1 MYWSVFPW
9 PYLVTTV
16 VFVFHFTTS
25 SFPHHHDYCV
35 IGAGPSGLQ
44 IGYFL
49 HQKHRDYVIFER
61 NNVSGSFYVQYP
73 RHRKLISINKRH
85 TGSTNKEFN
94 LRHDWNSLLSHDES
108 LLFKHYSKEMFPHA
122 DTLVKY
128 LQDFTTKLG
137 LNVQY
142 NTEVRD
148 IHRPPANHSTDQN
161 LYHMNDLNGN
171 HYTCSK
177 LIVATGIAEPNV
189 PDIVPGID
197 YAVGYEDVSINPD
210 DFEGQSVLV
219 LGRGNA
225 AFETADAIYGSTNL
239 IHMVSRSRIR
249 LAWETHYVGDLRA
262 VNNGL
267 LDTYQL
273 KSQDAILEAGLEEIH
288 IVKRNNKLYVEFDTD
303 DDVDDTLLDNFALRQ
318 PYDKIIRCLGFK
330 FDQTI
335 FKNTTKLS
343 MGLGRRRK
351 YPKIGYNYESVDNP
365 DMFFAGTNTHSLDF
379 RKSAGGFIHGFRYT
393 ARSLHNLLEWRYH
406 QVPWPSHTAPITQLI
421 NTIIKRLNEASG
433 TYQMFGVL
441 GDVIILKNN
450 GVEFEILEEFPV
462 NLIHKLSETTGHD
475 ASRIIVINMEYGK
488 GFSGPGKDIFRPDRA
503 TQEPSDAHVSNFL
516 HPVLY
521 YYNRLP
527 TEEDMRR
534 ATPGDVLPR
543 PTLLHHIVEDFLALW
558 DAPNSHILP
567 LRRFLEGAVGKDL
580 REVFAEICLGLALTH
595 EALPHS
601 CKEHFMQG
609 QGLMPTYYLRR
620 QVEMIQS

>member
-1 MYWSVFPW
+1 MYLYRSPW
-9 PYLVTTV
+9 PYLATIL
-16 VFVFHFTTS
+16 FVFHFTTS

-85 TGSTNKEFN
+85 TGKTNKEFN

-122 DTLVKY
+122 DVLLKY
-128 LQDFTTKLG
+128 LHDYTTKLG

-148 IHRPPANHSTDQN
+148 IHRSPANHSTDQN
-161 LYHMNDLNGN
+161 LYHMHDVNGN

-189 PDIVPGID
+189 PDNVPGID
-197 YAVGYEDVSINPD
+197 YAVGYEDVSIDPD

-225 AFETADAIYGSTNL
+225 AFETADAIYGATNL
-239 IHMVSRSRIR
+239 IHMVGRSRVR
-249 LAWETHYVGDLRA
+249 LAWATHYVGDLRA

-273 KSQDAILEAGLEEIH
+273 KSLDGVLEAGLEEIK
-288 IVKRNNKLYVEFDTD
+288 IVKKNNKLHLLFKED
-303 DDVDDTLLDNFALRQ
+303 DADPADSLDNFALRD

-330 FDQTI
+330 FDKSI
-335 FKNTTKLS
+335 FKNDTKLQ
-343 MGLGRRRK
+343 MGKGRTKK

-393 ARSLHNLLEWRYH
+393 ARSLHHLLEWRYH
-406 QVPWPSHTAPITQLI
+406 QVPWPSHTAPITQLM

-450 GVEFEILEEFPV
+450 GLEFEMLEEYPI
-462 NLIHKLSETTGHD
+462 NLIHKLYETSGHQGN
-475 ASRIIVINMEYGK
+475 RIIAIVMEYGRD
-488 GFSGPGKDIFRPDRA
+488 FSGPGNDIFRIDRA
-503 TQEPSDAHVSNFL
+503 TGEPSEAHTSNFL

-521 YYNRLP
+521 YYEQLP
-527 TEEDMRR
+527 TEKEMNTKPSGV
-534 ATPGDVLPR
+534 ALPR
-543 PTLLHHIVEDFLALW
+543 PKLLHHIVEDFLTSW
-558 DAPNSHILP
+558 DGPLSHLLP
-567 LRRFLEGAVGKDL
+567 LRRL
-580 REVFAEICLGLALTH
+580 
-595 EALPHS
+595 
-601 CKEHFMQG
+601 
-609 QGLMPTYYLRR
+609 
-620 QVEMIQS
+620 